1 MSLDITNNV
10 VISVVS
16 STTQKV
22 NAVVSPNGCLD
33 ILSRIEIERLL
44 DTSQSGVYELFRR
57 CSLAVLNCGSEVDDS
72 KTVLEHFSDY
82 SITVL
87 QQGRGIKLDLRNA
100 PASAFVDDELV
111 QGIREHLFA
120 VLRDIVFTNIE
131 ISHDPKLDIQNS
143 SYITNGVFHLL
154 RNAGVL
160 LPRNYPDMVVC
171 WGGHAISREEYDYS
185 KELGYQLGLRGLNV
199 CTGCGPGAMKGPMKG
214 AMIGHT
220 KQRIKD
226 GRYVGITE
234 PGIIAAEPP
243 NPIVN
248 ELVILPDIEKRLE
261 AFVRTGHGFVVF
273 PGGVGTAEE
282 ILFLIGIL
290 LHPCN
295 AKVPFPLIFTGPES
309 SAEYFQ
315 QIDQFIESV
324 LGQTAKQKYSIVIN
338 NPQKVAQMI
347 KKGLFAVQRFR
358 EQNHDAFY
366 FNWQLKVAHDL
377 QIPFVPNHE
386 TMSKLELHNDQPIH
400 HLAANL
406 RRAFS
411 GIVTGNVKDSG
422 IRAIEQEGP
431 YRIKGNPAITQPL
444 NKLLRSFVAQK
455 RMKLAGEYE
464 PCYEITN

>member
-1 MSLDITNNV
+1 MGLNITTNKGF
-10 VISVVS
+10 SVQTS
-16 STTQKV
+16 ATQKV
-22 NAVVSPNGCLD
+22 NAVVSPNGSLD
-33 ILSRIEIERLL
+33 ILSRVEMEQLL

-72 KTVLEHFSDY
+72 KAVLEHFSDY

-111 QGIREHLFA
+111 QGIKEHLFA
-120 VLRDIVFTNIE
+120 VLRDIVFTNTKVVA
-131 ISHDPKLDIQNS
+131 DPKLDVQNS
-143 SYITNGVFHLL
+143 NDITNGVFHIL

-160 LPRNYPDMVVC
+160 LPRKYPDMVVC
-171 WGGHAISREEYDYS
+171 WGGHAIGREEYDYS

-214 AMIGHT
+214 AMVGHT

-261 AFVRTGHGFVVF
+261 AFVRIGHGFVVF

-282 ILFLIGIL
+282 ILYLIGVL
-290 LHPCN
+290 LHPSN
-295 AKVPFPLIFTGPES
+295 TEVPFPLIFTGPES

-315 QIDQFIESV
+315 QIDQFIESA
-324 LGQTAKQKYSIVIN
+324 LGQTAKQKYSIIIN
-338 NPQKVAQMI
+338 NPRKVARMI
-347 KKGLFAVQRFR
+347 KEGISAVQQFR

-366 FNWQLKVAHDL
+366 FNWQLKVAHEL
-377 QIPFVPNHE
+377 QIPFVPNHDN
-386 TMSKLELHNDQPIH
+386 MSKLELHNDQPIH
-400 HLAANL
+400 QLAANL

-422 IRAIEQEGP
+422 IRAIEQRGP

-444 NKLLRSFVAQK
+444 DKLLRSFVAQK
-455 RMKLAGEYE
+455 RMKLAGEYK
-464 PCYEITN
+464 PCYEITI